1 MFKVIDVVI
10 TKKKPVI
17 FIPADDIPEKNN

>member
-1 MFKVIDVVI
+1 MFKVNDAVI

-17 FIPADDIPEKNN
+17 LIPADDIPETNN